1 MEECVASVKRRNL
14 KNVDFIG
21 FKQTVQTL
29 YKDCDIYFQPSMIE
43 SHGISVLHA
52 MKEGLPCV
60 VSDKGGLPESVQEG
74 VTGYIVSSSDIEVCA
89 DKLLRLVENAALRE
103 EMGDA
108 GKKRYYEIFSYS
120 RWLAEMTK
128 LFQSLQ

>member
-1 MEECVASVKRRNL
+1 
-14 KNVDFIG
+14 
-21 FKQTVQTL
+21 
-29 YKDCDIYFQPSMIE
+29 MIE

-52 MKEGLPCV
+52 LKEGLPCV

-74 VTGYIVSSSDIEVCA
+74 VTGYIVSSSDIEGCA

-108 GKKRYYEIFSYS
+108 GKKRYTKFFLFKMASGNDQGCFSPYNKCYS
-120 RWLAEMTK
+120 RADRSRRA
-128 LFQSLQ
+128 FS